1 MTALCEYGDG
11 GCPDTAG
18 NYDVVMPEP
27 MDGTSTGYKVRVM
40 DAADES
46 NVDCSSVFTL
56 AASDDEPEGANDR
69 RLIVT
74 SPEDGDLAY
83 AGEEYTVE
91 VSMC

>member
-1 MTALCEYGDG
+1 
-11 GCPDTAG
+11 
-18 NYDVVMPEP
+18 
-27 MDGTSTGYKVRVM
+27 M